1 MSENKRHK
9 DEFDKLDREPVGE
22 RDFDEAMNLMLGPK
36 TSVKSE
42 NREPTK
48 AELERRFKLRRID

>member
-1 MSENKRHK
+1 MSNENHK
-9 DEFDKLDREPVGE
+9 DEFDKTE
-22 RDFDEAMNLMLGPK
+22 RDPISEQDFDEAMNLMLGPQ

-48 AELERRFKLRRID
+48 EELNRRYKLARD